1 MAVKSVPAA
10 SLGRSPGVSGAATDV
25 VGGARVQVVLQAIGA
40 PRAPMANTGSERG
53 TASEMPSKHA
63 DAGIEMDMTLQEYQK
78 FIDSRPRS
86 VFISGYHDLSQKEFV
101 EHYHP
106 KLAKSVPRGDSYL
119 LADTSGAVESMSL
132 AYLRSKNVDASRI
145 TLYRSQN
152 TLVDSDNVSKSSY
165 RVKIV
170 PGGREDVDIAL
181 TQDSQNDLLYLRDQD
196 NYWSIGLT
204 VSDVLESRY
213 DLGPKENARRSM
225 AKSIRR
231 TMTQLAESAEM
242 SKF

>member
-1 MAVKSVPAA
+1 
-10 SLGRSPGVSGAATDV
+10 
-25 VGGARVQVVLQAIGA
+25 
-40 PRAPMANTGSERG
+40 
-53 TASEMPSKHA
+53 MPSKHS
-63 DAGIEMDMTLQEYQK
+63 DPGSEKDMTLQEYQR

-86 VFISGYHDLSQKEFV
+86 VFISGYQDLSQKEFV

-119 LADTSGAVESMSL
+119 LADTSGAAESMSL
-132 AYLRSKNVDASRI
+132 AYLRSKNVDADRI
-145 TLYRSQN
+145 TLYRSQSS
-152 TLVDSDNVSKSSY
+152 LLDSNVSKSSY
-165 RVKIV
+165 RVKTV

-204 VSDVLESRY
+204 VSDVLEAKY

-225 AKSIRR
+225 AKSIKR
-231 TMTQLAESAEM
+231 TMTNLAESAEM
-242 SKF
+242 GKF